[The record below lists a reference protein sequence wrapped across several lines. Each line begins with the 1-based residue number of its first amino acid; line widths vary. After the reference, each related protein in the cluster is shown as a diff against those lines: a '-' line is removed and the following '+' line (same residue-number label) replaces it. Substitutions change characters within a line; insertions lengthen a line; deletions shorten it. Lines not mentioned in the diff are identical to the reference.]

1 MTNNGLLG
9 KQSAAFAG
17 SKPIITR
24 KRSVLEKNSGTG
36 KKSPDLDK
44 FLEKTLNNVKTAAP
58 LTKRE
63 SEILRMIVAGKTNK
77 KIAQILYRTERTV
90 EYHRNRLMRKLDA
103 KTAADL
109 VKRAITLGITS

>member
-1 MTNNGLLG
+1 MANNRLLG
-9 KQSAAFAG
+9 KQSDAFAG
-17 SKPIITR
+17 SKPITT
-24 KRSVLEKNSGTG
+24 KTRSVSVKISRTG

-44 FLEKTLNNVKTAAP
+44 FLEKTLNNIKTTAP

-63 SEILRMIVAGKTNK
+63 SEILRLIVEGKTNK

-90 EYHRNRLMRKLDA
+90 EYHRNRLMRKLGA

-109 VKRAITLGITS
+109 VRRAITLGITS